1 MINPEVI
8 YLQHYSSVVFWKLI
22 FLLSFLK
29 NFAILGLLLSFFGT
43 LAIILETISG
53 KLNYIRPNI
62 YRNVRKRVYETNLN
76 SPPTKMKLNAG
87 EIRILIWVSLIC
99 VGFLF
104 QIIGYL
110 K

>member
-1 MINPEVI
+1 MIDLKI
-8 YLQHYSSVVFWKLI
+8 LYLQYYNKVALI
-22 FLLSFLK
+22 KVMYWLSFLK
-29 NFAILGLLLSFFGT
+29 DFTILGLLLSFFGT

-104 QIIGYL
+104 QIIGY
-110 K
+110 